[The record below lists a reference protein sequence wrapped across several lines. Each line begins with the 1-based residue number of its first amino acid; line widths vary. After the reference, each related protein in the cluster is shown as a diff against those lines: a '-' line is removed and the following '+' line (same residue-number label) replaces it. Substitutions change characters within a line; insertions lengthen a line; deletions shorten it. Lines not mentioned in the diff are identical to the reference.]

1 MWQFAFAVRIA
12 EEDLS
17 APERLPAHPP
27 EIPLEIHLEIPV
39 LPVHPVRLEILHP
52 SLALEKTP
60 YMIAPFND

>member
-17 APERLPAHPP
+17 APERLPAH
-27 EIPLEIHLEIPV
+27 PLEIHLEIPV

-60 YMIAPFND
+60 YMIAPFNE